1 MFDLN
6 KILLNYYSF
15 LHKLKYRK
23 LLSHISLYLL
33 QRYAEVPQTPL
44 HSVRVLK
51 EDQEQWPEVQEE
63 MTQALRTMRVDFDD
77 QLTLKNLETTNN
89 KLLEKRKFKGKR

>member
-1 MFDLN
+1 MFY
-6 KILLNYYSF
+6 I
-15 LHKLKYRK
+15 
-23 LLSHISLYLL
+23 

-44 HSVRVLK
+44 HSVRVLR

-63 MTQALRTMRVDFDD
+63 MTQALRTMRVDFED
-77 QLTLKNLETTNN
+77 QMTLKNLETTNN